1 MEKLRRSLGSFA
13 VPLLSILL
21 AFIIGGIIMAA
32 LGADP
37 FTAVKFLF
45 QGAFGSRANIGTTL
59 NKATPLMFTALC
71 ACFAYKCGVFNL
83 GGEGQFLMG
92 SIAAFLTAYFS
103 GLTGFAGI
111 LLALLAGTLAGG
123 IWGLIPGVL
132 KITRGQNEMIISIM
146 LNYVATLF
154 MGVLYTSWIRD
165 ENIPQTPAVSKL
177 VQLPRVISG
186 MRFTWGFVLALVVGL
201 VMYYVLFWTS
211 GGFKLRAV
219 GYNMTASRFNG
230 IPVKRYIL
238 TSFIIS
244 GAIAGLGG
252 GAELLGTQFR
262 LINGFGAGY
271 GFDGVAMALIGQLH
285 PIATVIVALFFAA
298 LRVGSTT
305 MQAATGV
312 PTSVSDIIQALVIVF
327 SVAGMALTKLPE
339 FESWKSRLFPERE
352 RRVTSNGLDLQFAS
366 GHRSPG
372 HPSAADL
379 PGRAVRAAG
388 RYGQHRS
395 GGPGCH
401 RRAGGL
407 PGLLHHRLQLA
418 GPAVR
423 CAGRSAGQHDL
434 RISTVTLCADHTVY
448 GMAINIFA
456 PALASFIYR
465 VYFGTGSD
473 LKQIVTMPSVAIPG
487 LKDIPV
493 IGPLLFDQS
502 PMVYL
507 AILLV
512 VFTSVF
518 STAPVRA

>member
-1 MEKLRRSLGSFA
+1 MEKLKKSAGSFL

-37 FTAVKFLF
+37 FAAVKHLF
-45 QGAFGSRANIGTTL
+45 QGAFGSKANIGTTL
-59 NKATPLMFTALC
+59 SKATPLMFTALC

-92 SIAAFLTAYFS
+92 SIAAFLTAYFT
-103 GLTGFAGI
+103 GATGFFGI
-111 LLALLAGTLAGG
+111 LLALLAGALAGG
-123 IWGLIPGVL
+123 LWGLIPGVL

-165 ENIPQTPAVSKL
+165 ESVPQTPAVSEL
-177 VQLPRVISG
+177 VRIPRVMEG
-186 MRFTWGFVLALVVGL
+186 MRFTWAFVLAVAVGL
-201 VMYYVLFWTS
+201 LMYYALFWTS

-230 IPVKRYIL
+230 IPVRRYIL
-238 TSFIIS
+238 ASFIIS

-285 PIATVIVALFFAA
+285 PIATMIVALFFAV

-339 FESWKSRLFPERE
+339 FEAWHSRLFHKRKE
-352 RRVTSNGLDLQFAS
+352 GD
-366 GHRSPG
+366 G
-372 HPSAADL
+372 
-379 PGRAVRAAG
+379 
-388 RYGQHRS
+388 
-395 GGPGCH
+395 
-401 RRAGGL
+401 
-407 PGLLHHRLQLA
+407 
-418 GPAVR
+418 
-423 CAGRSAGQHDL
+423 
-434 RISTVTLCADHTVY
+434 
-448 GMAINIFA
+448 
-456 PALASFIYR
+456 
-465 VYFGTGSD
+465 
-473 LKQIVTMPSVAIPG
+473 K
-487 LKDIPV
+487 
-493 IGPLLFDQS
+493 
-502 PMVYL
+502 
-507 AILLV
+507 
-512 VFTSVF
+512 
-518 STAPVRA
+518 